1 MEGSEIYKMAIH
13 CEKLIKRLTDKYFKQ
28 ATLPTI
34 ASKSNSKFY
43 KIIFIIKNRKRKGAS
58 SGFQS

>member
-43 KIIFIIKNRKRKGAS
+43 KIIF
-58 SGFQS
+58 